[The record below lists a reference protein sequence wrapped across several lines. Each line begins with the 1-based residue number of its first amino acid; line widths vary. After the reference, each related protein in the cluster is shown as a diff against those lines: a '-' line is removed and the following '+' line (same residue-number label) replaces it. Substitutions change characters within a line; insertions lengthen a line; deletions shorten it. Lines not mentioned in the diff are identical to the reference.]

1 MSLSA
6 YDAANKANAYSA
18 DPLLGICI
26 ISTRDA
32 EIPKK
37 EVALMLMTGLERKD
51 HLGRHLCRY
60 YQVAYCHYP
69 GYPNLR

>member
-18 DPLLGICI
+18 DPLLGSYV
-26 ISTRDA
+26 ISTRDTEMPNK
-32 EIPKK
+32 EI
-37 EVALMLMTGLERKD
+37 ALMLLTELESQD
-51 HLGRHLCRY
+51 YLGSNLCRY

-69 GYPNLR
+69 GYPNL